1 MIMILIMRGG
11 ISGGEGVR
19 KQIRSRPRPSLTLC
33 ALLWIISYFVCNA
46 MMIHYHSRKLK
57 AKVRTLGT
65 KNVINRNIRTTQ
77 SPKRYGV
84 QLEHHVTNTCYQF
97 YIPSTKSW
105 RSQCKISTFLNIH
118 CVLNLRK
125 FRFSQMRLLSFEA
138 FTNYLRVP
146 VFVILETLNAMEWID
161 P

>member
-1 MIMILIMRGG
+1 
-11 ISGGEGVR
+11 
-19 KQIRSRPRPSLTLC
+19 
-33 ALLWIISYFVCNA
+33 
-46 MMIHYHSRKLK
+46 MMIHFHSRKLK

-84 QLEHHVTNTCYQF
+84 EVQLEHHVTNTCYQL

-105 RSQCKISTFLNIH
+105 RSQCKNSTFLDIH
-118 CVLNLRK
+118 CVLNLSK

-138 FTNYLRVP
+138 FTNSLRVS